1 MTAAGAGRPVR
12 RENVTAIGISQPAP
26 GAAVGQRVRPA
37 RRRGAGLR
45 LARLYLVSRRVLT
58 CLLVLA
64 AAGIALRIALHWLPR
79 TGVAARQ
86 LPLTI
91 EAGAAAAIGV
101 TTRSPFGE
109 PEDTAGPWVR
119 WLRLA
124 VSLALAGAAF
134 GALAAGAAGQHL
146 ADGTLG
152 LLRDLGGFTGLALLT
167 ATLVGGG
174 LAWIG
179 PLAYAAVAL
188 PALAG
193 SWTTPWTWAA
203 RPPHDRGAAIC
214 AGLVFAVGLALLTA
228 RGARARARDD

>member
-1 MTAAGAGRPVR
+1 V
-12 RENVTAIGISQPAP
+12 AP
-26 GAAVGQRVRPA
+26 GA
-37 RRRGAGLR
+37 RRGRRARQQGGRALPSLR
-45 LARLYLVSRRVLT
+45 LARLYLVSRRVLG

-79 TGVAARQ
+79 TGVFARQ

-109 PEDTAGPWVR
+109 PEDTAGPWLP

-124 VSLALAGAAF
+124 ASVVLAGAAF
-134 GALAAGAAGQHL
+134 VALAAGAAGEHL

-167 ATLVGGG
+167 ATLAGGG

-179 PLAYAAVAL
+179 PLGYAAITL
-188 PALAG
+188 PALTG

-214 AGLVFAVGLALLTA
+214 AGLAFAAGFALLTA
-228 RGARARARDD
+228 RGARARPGDD